1 MAGRGL
7 KASVA
12 IVVALAFLS
21 TGLASAGV
29 VSYNPIV
36 IISSPSA
43 PVLLFSSNGSSPG
56 VTLNISHDFS
66 QLNASISATG
76 FSSSTGRVSDQLTLQ
91 GGNYASLPGHITG
104 FTPPENST
112 VSNLSSDA
120 NFSGVLYTPTNETS
134 YSYASAP
141 ANETIS
147 PASLFLFGFN
157 TAGVRAQSEEFITA
171 TGEFINEIS
180 LLLSGNGTFNFSMGS
195 TLYGSQLVRNESI
208 TVNGISYHNVSLPVI
223 FLSGETPYFLNLY
236 NVSGSPV
243 WRSVYQQNPGSLAN
257 ISSYGNLG
265 CFLTVNL
272 TINLFGLNFPLN
284 LSVTGTS
291 FSGVYSV
298 SFDPIRGSIPANDTV
313 FYEYGLS
320 AGTSWSVFANG
331 KNYSSDGRFIE
342 LNGTNG
348 SMAYSVH
355 PVLGYSSINGNG
367 KTAQAGHSQ
376 AIPIVFYASN
386 GKPLAGANS
395 TVTKYGKLNAS
406 QEFQVPVGGVIDH
419 ISLLLKGDGKVNISI
434 GNSLFGAQIME
445 NTTYIVNGTQWYT
458 LCVPALFFGG
468 STTYF
473 INVFAVNGS
482 VQWAYSNASH
492 ATEVNTEYSYFYF
505 NGKLKNSMNRVD
517 IFNLTFNNSIHMVT
531 GGRIIF
537 VEYGLP
543 AGTVWGV
550 ETFQQENFTIGSI
563 TAATGSGWLAHA
575 YISTVSGKTTDFGI
589 SMLLSNST
597 ASGLQFT
604 YQLNKSASTSA
615 MIRFSNNPS
624 LLIGITLDPHSY
636 DAGMETFVIYI
647 VSTDGSVSVTYSILL
662 NVSFSF
668 SGNPA

>member
-1 MAGRGL
+1 M
-7 KASVA
+7 
-12 IVVALAFLS
+12 
-21 TGLASAGV
+21 
-29 VSYNPIV
+29 
-36 IISSPSA
+36 
-43 PVLLFSSNGSSPG
+43 
-56 VTLNISHDFS
+56 
-66 QLNASISATG
+66 
-76 FSSSTGRVSDQLTLQ
+76 
-91 GGNYASLPGHITG
+91 
-104 FTPPENST
+104 
-112 VSNLSSDA
+112 
-120 NFSGVLYTPTNETS
+120 PTNETA

-141 ANETIS
+141 VNETIS

-171 TGEFINEIS
+171 TGEFINELS
-180 LLLSGNGTFNFSMGS
+180 LLLSGNGTFNFSMGT

-208 TVNGISYHNVSLPVI
+208 AVTGTNYYNISLQTL
-223 FLSGETPYFLNLY
+223 FLSGETPYYINLY

-243 WRSVYQQNPGSLAN
+243 WRSAYQQNPGSLAN
-257 ISSYGNLG
+257 ISSYGSLG
-265 CFLTVNL
+265 SFLTVNL
-272 TINLFGLNFPLN
+272 TISLFGFNFPLN
-284 LSVTGTS
+284 LSVTGSS
-291 FSGVYSV
+291 FSGMYSV
-298 SFDPIRGSIPANDTV
+298 SFNPGIGSIPANGTI
-313 FYEYGLS
+313 FYEYGLDT
-320 AGTSWSVFANG
+320 GTGWSLYSG
-331 KNYSSDGRFIE
+331 GRDYSSDGRFIE
-342 LNGTNG
+342 VNSTNG
-348 SMAYSVH
+348 ATAYSVQ
-355 PVLGYSSINGNG
+355 PVEGYSVFNGSGSID
-367 KTAQAGHSQ
+367 QAGHLQ
-376 AIPIVFYASN
+376 VIPIVFYASN
-386 GKPLAGANS
+386 GNPVAGADS
-395 TVTKYGKLNAS
+395 MSVKYGNLNAS
-406 QEFQVPVGGVIDH
+406 QEFQVPQGGVIDH

-550 ETFQQENFTIGSI
+550 ETFQQENFTIGSM

-589 SMLLSNST
+589 SMLLSNCT

-624 LLIGITLDPHSY
+624 L
-636 DAGMETFVIYI
+636 
-647 VSTDGSVSVTYSILL
+647 
-662 NVSFSF
+662 
-668 SGNPA
+668 